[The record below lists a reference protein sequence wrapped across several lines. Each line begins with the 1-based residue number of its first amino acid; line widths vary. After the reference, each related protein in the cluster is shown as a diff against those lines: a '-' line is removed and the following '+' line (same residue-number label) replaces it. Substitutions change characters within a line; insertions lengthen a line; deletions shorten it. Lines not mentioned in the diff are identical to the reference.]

1 MPFLQ
6 LKAEPEQHGVGFNCM
21 FVCMYVGVSYLGR
34 TLPPATSLL
43 AAAEV
48 PLKRAS
54 SSAMGSSAR
63 NVLALQ
69 SITFH
74 NTYILFST
82 RNSYHLDIVHIH
94 TVHTWI
100 GVYLHAWAYIYIH
113 IHTYI
118 PYRFRSARP
127 HTWRAPPH
135 IGSCAYAW
143 TTNFP
148 RNRSECSPTL
158 QTG

>member
-1 MPFLQ
+1 MC
-6 LKAEPEQHGVGFNCM
+6 VCM

-69 SITFH
+69 SITFY
-74 NTYILFST
+74 NTYIPFST
-82 RNSYHLDIVHIH
+82 RYSYHWDRVHIH

-113 IHTYI
+113 TNHIDFEALVLALEERLLILVLAHMLERRTFLGTDRNAH
-118 PYRFRSARP
+118 PLYR
-127 HTWRAPPH
+127 
-135 IGSCAYAW
+135 
-143 TTNFP
+143 
-148 RNRSECSPTL
+148 
-158 QTG
+158 QD